1 MGIQRGVAIGV
12 PDLDHVAIAVLA
24 PGPGHHPR
32 RHGHHVAA
40 GRRGEVDALV
50 HAQAAAHRIDPA
62 PERRGDV
69 ALAHRLA
76 GQVGRL
82 ADVLVGEQ
90 LLQHLELL
98 LAGIQALRVLAGAA
112 DLGALRLQ
120 RGIDFDAGHR
130 SRRAEQPGAHEA
142 PGQQAGTDH
151 ASPGQHQQPRL
162 QMDGASGPM
171 VPAQKN
177 DVHDLSFIRAGSSE
191 TLSATIPT
199 Q

>member
-1 MGIQRGVAIGV
+1 M
-12 PDLDHVAIAVLA
+12 
-24 PGPGHHPR
+24 
-32 RHGHHVAA
+32 
-40 GRRGEVDALV
+40 
-50 HAQAAAHRIDPA
+50 
-62 PERRGDV
+62 
-69 ALAHRLA
+69 
-76 GQVGRL
+76 
-82 ADVLVGEQ
+82 LVGEQ
-90 LLQHLELL
+90 LFQHLELL
-98 LAGIQALRVLAGAA
+98 LAGIQACRQFVQRRHERRRGIGAALQRFVDAALADAQGEVELVGVDVGQLGETFAEGIQPNQTRLQFAEMHTQCVHLPLRVLAGAA

-151 ASPGQHQQPRL
+151 AGPGQHQQPRL